1 MSLYNAYIDWGGK
14 TMPNYMRRKL
24 IVYLTGIFTLAIG
37 SNLFLNAALGVAPS
51 CSLALTFTF
60 LLPGSYALFNFIV
73 NTALLILEALIV
85 HKFGKTQIIQLLIT
99 FIYSYLIKLTSI
111 FLTHIQPHSF
121 LEQVLLATL
130 ACIVLALGITLT
142 IHSNLTVMPYE
153 GFIGALAF
161 RLRKDFG
168 RLRVIIDVT
177 FTLASIVIS
186 LILLHNINSVG
197 LGTIIASFLTGS
209 VVSFFDTILTTRL
222 NHYLGIAIL
231 NQL

>member
-1 MSLYNAYIDWGGK
+1 
-14 TMPNYMRRKL
+14 MPNYMRRKL

-51 CSLALTFTF
+51 CSLVLTFTF
-60 LLPGSYALFNFIV
+60 LLPGSYALFSFIV

-85 HKFGKTQIIQLLIT
+85 HKFGKTQIIQLFIT

-153 GFIGALAF
+153 GFIGALAI

-168 RLRVIIDVT
+168 KLRVILDIT
-177 FTLASIVIS
+177 CTLASIVIS
-186 LILLHNINSVG
+186 LILLHSIKSVG
-197 LGTIIASFLTGS
+197 LGTILASFLTGS

>member
-1 MSLYNAYIDWGGK
+1 MSLYNAYIDWGGVK

-85 HKFGKTQIIQLLIT
+85 HKFGKTQIIQLFIT

-153 GFIGALAF
+153 GFIGALAI
-161 RLRKDFG
+161 RLKKDFG
-168 RLRVIIDVT
+168 KLRVILDVT
-177 FTLASIVIS
+177 CTIVSIVIS
-186 LILLHNINSVG
+186 LILLHSIKSVG
-197 LGTIIASFLTGS
+197 LSTIIASFLTGS
-209 VVSFFDTILTTRL
+209 VVSFFDMILTTRL
-222 NHYLGIAIL
+222 NHYLGL
-231 NQL
+231 NVLN

>member
-1 MSLYNAYIDWGGK
+1 MHISIGGK

-37 SNLFLNAALGVAPS
+37 SNLFLNVALGVAPS

-85 HKFGKTQIIQLLIT
+85 HKFGKTQIIQLFIT
-99 FIYSYLIKLTSI
+99 FIYSYLIKITSI
-111 FLTHIQPHSF
+111 FLTHMQPHSF

-153 GFIGALAF
+153 GFIGALAIH
-161 RLRKDFG
+161 LRKDFG
-168 RLRVIIDVT
+168 KLRVILDVT
-177 FTLASIVIS
+177 CTLASIVIS
-186 LILLHNINSVG
+186 LILLHSIKSVG
-197 LGTIIASFLTGS
+197 LGTILASFLTGS

-222 NHYLGIAIL
+222 NHYLGTAIL

>member
-1 MSLYNAYIDWGGK
+1 
-14 TMPNYMRRKL
+14 MPNYMRRKIIIYL
-24 IVYLTGIFTLAIG
+24 IGIFTLAIG

-51 CSLALTFTF
+51 CSLALTLTF
-60 LLPGSYALFNFIV
+60 LLPGSYALYNFIV
-73 NTALLILEALIV
+73 NSLILILEALIV
-85 HKFGKTQIIQLLIT
+85 HKFGKTQIIQFIIT
-99 FIYSYLIKLTSI
+99 FIYSYLIKLTST

-121 LEQVLLATL
+121 LEQVLLAIL
-130 ACIVLALGITLT
+130 ACIIMALGIILT

-161 RLRKDFG
+161 RLKKDFG
-168 RLRVIIDVT
+168 KLRVIIDVT

-209 VVSFFDTILTTRL
+209 VVSLYDIILNKKL
-222 NHYLGIAIL
+222 NTYLGAAVL
-231 NQL
+231 N

>member
-1 MSLYNAYIDWGGK
+1 MHIMIGGK

-85 HKFGKTQIIQLLIT
+85 HKFEKTQIIQLFIT

-153 GFIGALAF
+153 GFIGALAI
-161 RLRKDFG
+161 RLKKDFG
-168 RLRVIIDVT
+168 KLRVILDVT
-177 FTLASIVIS
+177 CTIVSIVIS
-186 LILLHNINSVG
+186 LILLHSIKSVG

>member
-1 MSLYNAYIDWGGK
+1 
-14 TMPNYMRRKL
+14 MPNYMRRKIIIYL
-24 IVYLTGIFTLAIG
+24 IGIFTLAIG

-60 LLPGSYALFNFIV
+60 LLPGSYALYNFIM
-73 NTALLILEALIV
+73 NSLILILEAFIV
-85 HKFGKTQIIQLLIT
+85 RKFGKTQILQFIIT
-99 FIYSYLIKLTSI
+99 FIYSYLIKLTSL

-121 LEQVLLATL
+121 LEQVLLAIL
-130 ACIVLALGITLT
+130 ACIVMALGITLT

-161 RLRKDFG
+161 RLKKDFG
-168 RLRVIIDVT
+168 KLRVIIDVL

-197 LGTIIASFLTGS
+197 LGTIIASFLTGG
-209 VVSFFDTILTTRL
+209 VVSFFNRILTTRL
-222 NHYLGIAIL
+222 NTYLGVAVL
-231 NQL
+231 N

>member
-1 MSLYNAYIDWGGK
+1 
-14 TMPNYMRRKL
+14 MPNYMRRKL

-85 HKFGKTQIIQLLIT
+85 HKFGKTQIIQLFIT

-153 GFIGALAF
+153 GFIGVLAI

-168 RLRVIIDVT
+168 KLRVILDIT
-177 FTLASIVIS
+177 CTLASIVIS
-186 LILLHNINSVG
+186 LILLHSIKSVG
-197 LGTIIASFLTGS
+197 LGTILASFLTGS

-222 NHYLGIAIL
+222 NHYLGTAIL

>member
-1 MSLYNAYIDWGGK
+1 
-14 TMPNYMRRKL
+14 MPNYMRRKL

-85 HKFGKTQIIQLLIT
+85 HKCGKTQIIQLFIT

-153 GFIGALAF
+153 GFIGALAI

-168 RLRVIIDVT
+168 KLRVILDIT
-177 FTLASIVIS
+177 CTLASIVIS
-186 LILLHNINSVG
+186 LILLHSIKSVG
-197 LGTIIASFLTGS
+197 LGTILASFLTGS

-222 NHYLGIAIL
+222 NHYLGTAIL

>member
-1 MSLYNAYIDWGGK
+1 
-14 TMPNYMRRKL
+14 MPNYMRRKL
-24 IVYLTGIFTLAIG
+24 IVYLIGIFALAIG

-60 LLPGSYALFNFIV
+60 LHPGSYALFNFIV

-85 HKFGKTQIIQLLIT
+85 HKFGKTQIIQLFIT
-99 FIYSYLIKLTSI
+99 FIYSYLIKLTST

-121 LEQVLLATL
+121 LEQVLLAIL

-153 GFIGALAF
+153 GFIGALAI

-168 RLRVIIDVT
+168 KLKV
-177 FTLASIVIS
+177 
-186 LILLHNINSVG
+186 
-197 LGTIIASFLTGS
+197 
-209 VVSFFDTILTTRL
+209 
-222 NHYLGIAIL
+222 
-231 NQL
+231 

>member
-1 MSLYNAYIDWGGK
+1 
-14 TMPNYMRRKL
+14 MPNYMKRKL
-24 IVYLTGIFTLAIG
+24 IIYLIGIFTLAIG

-85 HKFGKTQIIQLLIT
+85 HKFGKTQIIQLFIT

-153 GFIGALAF
+153 GFIGALAI

-168 RLRVIIDVT
+168 KLRVILDIT
-177 FTLASIVIS
+177 CTLASIVIS
-186 LILLHNINSVG
+186 LILLHSIKSVG
-197 LGTIIASFLTGS
+197 LGTILASFLTGS

-222 NHYLGIAIL
+222 NHYLGTAIL

>member
-1 MSLYNAYIDWGGK
+1 
-14 TMPNYMRRKL
+14 MPNYMRRKL

-37 SNLFLNAALGVAPS
+37 SNLFLNTALGVAPS

-85 HKFGKTQIIQLLIT
+85 HKFGKTQIIQLFIT

-153 GFIGALAF
+153 GFIGALAI

-168 RLRVIIDVT
+168 KLRVILDIT
-177 FTLASIVIS
+177 CTLASIVIS
-186 LILLHNINSVG
+186 LILLHSIKSAG
-197 LGTIIASFLTGS
+197 LGTILASFLTGS

>member
-1 MSLYNAYIDWGGK
+1 
-14 TMPNYMRRKL
+14 MPNYMRRKL

-85 HKFGKTQIIQLLIT
+85 HKFGKTQIIQLFIT

-153 GFIGALAF
+153 GFIGALAI
-161 RLRKDFG
+161 RLKKDFG
-168 RLRVIIDVT
+168 KLRVILDVT
-177 FTLASIVIS
+177 CTIVSIVIS
-186 LILLHNINSVG
+186 LILLHSIKSVG
-197 LGTIIASFLTGS
+197 LSTIIASFLTGS
-209 VVSFFDTILTTRL
+209 VVSFFDMILTTRL
-222 NHYLGIAIL
+222 NHYLGLIVL
-231 NQL
+231 N

>member
-1 MSLYNAYIDWGGK
+1 
-14 TMPNYMRRKL
+14 MPNYMRRKIIIYL
-24 IVYLTGIFTLAIG
+24 IGIFTLAIG

-51 CSLALTFTF
+51 CSLALTLTF

-73 NTALLILEALIV
+73 NSLILILESFIV
-85 HKFGKTQIIQLLIT
+85 RKFGKTQILQFIIT
-99 FIYSYLIKLTSI
+99 FIYSYLIKLTSV

-121 LEQVLLATL
+121 LEQILLAIL
-130 ACIVLALGITLT
+130 ACIVMALGITLT

-153 GFIGALAF
+153 GFIGALAI

-168 RLRVIIDVT
+168 KLRVIIDVT

-209 VVSFFDTILTTRL
+209 VVSMYDVLFNKKL
-222 NHYLGIAIL
+222 NNYLGIVVL
-231 NQL
+231 NKL

>member
-1 MSLYNAYIDWGGK
+1 
-14 TMPNYMRRKL
+14 MPNYMRRKL

-73 NTALLILEALIV
+73 NAALLILEALIV
-85 HKFGKTQIIQLLIT
+85 HKFGKTQIIQLFIT

-153 GFIGALAF
+153 GFIGALAI
-161 RLRKDFG
+161 RLKKDFG
-168 RLRVIIDVT
+168 KLRVILDVT
-177 FTLASIVIS
+177 CTIVSIVIS
-186 LILLHNINSVG
+186 LILLHSIKSVG

>member
-1 MSLYNAYIDWGGK
+1 MHVLIGGN
-14 TMPNYMRRKL
+14 TMPNYMRRKIIIYL
-24 IVYLTGIFTLAIG
+24 IGIFTLAIG

-51 CSLALTFTF
+51 CSLALTLTF

-73 NTALLILEALIV
+73 NSLILILEALIV
-85 HKFGKTQIIQLLIT
+85 RKFGKTQILQFIIT
-99 FIYSYLIKLTSI
+99 FIYSYLIKITSI

-121 LEQVLLATL
+121 LDQILLAIL
-130 ACIVLALGITLT
+130 ACIVMALGITLT

-168 RLRVIIDVT
+168 KLRVVIDVL

-186 LILLHNINSVG
+186 LVLLHNMNSVG

-209 VVSFFDTILTTRL
+209 VVSLYDIILNKKL
-222 NHYLGIAIL
+222 NTYLGMAVL
-231 NQL
+231 N

>member
-1 MSLYNAYIDWGGK
+1 
-14 TMPNYMRRKL
+14 MPNYMRRKL

-85 HKFGKTQIIQLLIT
+85 HKFGKTQIIQLFIT

-153 GFIGALAF
+153 GFIGALAI

-168 RLRVIIDVT
+168 KLRVILDIT
-177 FTLASIVIS
+177 CTLASIVIS
-186 LILLHNINSVG
+186 LILLHSIKSVG
-197 LGTIIASFLTGS
+197 LGTMLASFLTGS

-222 NHYLGIAIL
+222 NHYLGTAIL

>member
-1 MSLYNAYIDWGGK
+1 ML
-14 TMPNYMRRKL
+14 NYMRRKIIIYL
-24 IVYLTGIFTLAIG
+24 IGIFTLAIG

-51 CSLALTFTF
+51 CSLALTLTF

-73 NTALLILEALIV
+73 NSLILILEALIIRN
-85 HKFGKTQIIQLLIT
+85 FGKTQILQFIIT
-99 FIYSYLIKLTSI
+99 FIYSYLIKITSV

-121 LEQVLLATL
+121 LEQILLAIL
-130 ACIVLALGITLT
+130 ACIVMALGITLT

-168 RLRVIIDVT
+168 KLRVVIDVL
-177 FTLASIVIS
+177 FTLSSIVIS
-186 LILLHNINSVG
+186 LVLLHNMNSVG

-209 VVSFFDTILTTRL
+209 VVSLYDI
-222 NHYLGIAIL
+222 IL
-231 NQL
+231 NKKLNTFLGMAVLN

>member
-1 MSLYNAYIDWGGK
+1 MHVLIGGN
-14 TMPNYMRRKL
+14 TMPNYMRRKIIIYL
-24 IVYLTGIFTLAIG
+24 IGIFTLAIG

-51 CSLALTFTF
+51 CSLALTLTF

-73 NTALLILEALIV
+73 NSLILILEAFIV
-85 HKFGKTQIIQLLIT
+85 RKFGKTQILQFIIT
-99 FIYSYLIKLTSI
+99 FIYSYLIKITSI

-121 LEQVLLATL
+121 LDQILLAIL
-130 ACIVLALGITLT
+130 ACIVMALGITLT

-168 RLRVIIDVT
+168 KLRVVIDVL

-186 LILLHNINSVG
+186 LVLLHNMNSVG

-209 VVSFFDTILTTRL
+209 VVSLYDIILNKKL
-222 NHYLGIAIL
+222 NTYLGMAVL
-231 NQL
+231 N